1 MTAAAAGAVTAAAA
15 AGGAAVFCDLL
26 LKTKNNKRNFTKTAQ
41 VHFLSAHGRSV
52 TEIWWRDETTN
63 IKTGSWGK
71 GVENS
76 NMVMHA
82 QKIEIIVI

>member
-26 LKTKNNKRNFTKTAQ
+26 LKTKNNTRNFTKTAQ

-52 TEIWWRDETTN
+52 TEIWRRDETTN